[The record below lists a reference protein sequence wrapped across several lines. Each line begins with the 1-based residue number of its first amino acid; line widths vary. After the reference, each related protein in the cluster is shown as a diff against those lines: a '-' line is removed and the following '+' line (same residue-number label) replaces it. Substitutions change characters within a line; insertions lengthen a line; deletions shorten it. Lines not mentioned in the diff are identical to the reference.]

1 MARRRLLTGDER
13 RRLFDPP
20 VQETAI
26 IGHYT
31 LSAEDVEL
39 VGRRYGPANRLGLAA
54 QIALMRHPGF
64 GLQPEIGLPDVI
76 LQYLAAQ
83 LFVDPSSFS
92 AYGQRAQTRTDH
104 ADLVARYLGIR
115 PFRRGDLALALN
127 LAAQAAEYTD
137 RGEPIVRALMVGLKG
152 ERFILPSGD
161 TLERAGLAGR
171 ARARKAAAAAIVE
184 GLSSAELTRLDELV
198 INNPDFGMTPLAW
211 LRNFEEAPT
220 AANINGL
227 LERLRYVRGIGIHP
241 VVGGAIPEFR
251 FAQFVREGGVAPA
264 FLLSDYSVNRRR
276 ATLTAAVIDLEAR
289 LADAAIQ
296 MFDRL
301 IGGMFTRARRGRER
315 RYQDSIQ
322 SVGQLMRL
330 FGATITAL
338 DEAVQNGG
346 DPLELIDEAVG
357 WHRLVAA
364 KAQVDALA
372 DLAGEDAL
380 VTATERYATLRRFS
394 PAFLDAFTFKASGTG
409 TALIKAIDVIRDAN
423 TRKSRD
429 LSDGVPLPFP
439 NRQWKRLITESG
451 RIDRRRYEIAIMAT
465 LRDRLRAGDVWIEG
479 TRNYQRFDA
488 YLLGRR
494 DAAKVADVLPFDSNA
509 ASYLAD
515 RARNLDWRLR
525 RFAKQLKTNKLEGV
539 SLERDRLKLQQMP
552 PVTPPEAEALD
563 RKLDT
568 LLPRV
573 RITELLLE
581 VAERTGFLNA
591 FRDLRSGKEHDNPS
605 TVLAAILADGT
616 NLGLERMAN
625 ASEGVSYAQLAWTH
639 NWYLSP
645 ENYQAALAMIISAHH
660 ELPFA
665 RHWGAGTS
673 SSSDGQFFR
682 SGRSRSGAADVNAKY
697 GAEPGVKIY
706 SHLSDHFASFGSR
719 IMSATAGEAPY
730 VLDGLV
736 LGAGN
741 LPLHEHYTD
750 TGGATDHVFALCHL
764 LGFRFAPRL
773 RDIGDRK
780 LGSIAAPSTYKG
792 IENLMGRTI
801 KTAAIEADWDD
812 IVRIVASI
820 KDGTVAPSV
829 ILRKLAA
836 YKRQNRLDF
845 ALAELGRIERTLFT
859 LDWLEQPE
867 LRRACQAGLNK
878 GEARHTLAAAIY
890 TNRQGRFTD
899 RSLENQ
905 EFRASGLNLLIAAIS
920 YWNTVYLDRAA
931 QHLNAVGTT
940 FDAALLAHLSPM
952 GWAHISLTG
961 DYLWEQARRLPAGEF
976 HPLNEPM
983 ARLRGDNHG
992 MAEPASSHFHNDSTS
1007 NPWRAAS
1014 PTFTTCASGA
1024 GWRR

>member
-429 LSDGVPLPFP
+429 LPDGVPLPFP

-780 LGSIAAPSTYKG
+780 LGSVAAPSTYKG

-983 ARLRGDNHG
+983 ARLKRV
-992 MAEPASSHFHNDSTS
+992 A
-1007 NPWRAAS
+1007 
-1014 PTFTTCASGA
+1014 
-1024 GWRR
+1024 

>member
-198 INNPDFGMTPLAW
+198 INNRDFGMTPLAW

-429 LSDGVPLPFP
+429 LPDGVPLPFP

-820 KDGTVAPSV
+820 KDGTVAP
-829 ILRKLAA
+829 
-836 YKRQNRLDF
+836 
-845 ALAELGRIERTLFT
+845 
-859 LDWLEQPE
+859 
-867 LRRACQAGLNK
+867 
-878 GEARHTLAAAIY
+878 
-890 TNRQGRFTD
+890 
-899 RSLENQ
+899 
-905 EFRASGLNLLIAAIS
+905 
-920 YWNTVYLDRAA
+920 
-931 QHLNAVGTT
+931 
-940 FDAALLAHLSPM
+940 
-952 GWAHISLTG
+952 
-961 DYLWEQARRLPAGEF
+961 
-976 HPLNEPM
+976 
-983 ARLRGDNHG
+983 
-992 MAEPASSHFHNDSTS
+992 
-1007 NPWRAAS
+1007 
-1014 PTFTTCASGA
+1014 
-1024 GWRR
+1024 

>member
-171 ARARKAAAAAIVE
+171 ARAHKAAAAAIVE

-429 LSDGVPLPFP
+429 LPDGVPLPFP

-983 ARLRGDNHG
+983 ARLKRV
-992 MAEPASSHFHNDSTS
+992 A
-1007 NPWRAAS
+1007 
-1014 PTFTTCASGA
+1014 
-1024 GWRR
+1024 

>member
-380 VTATERYATLRRFS
+380 VTATERYATLRRFR

-429 LSDGVPLPFP
+429 LPDGVPLPFP

-983 ARLRGDNHG
+983 ARLKRV
-992 MAEPASSHFHNDSTS
+992 A
-1007 NPWRAAS
+1007 
-1014 PTFTTCASGA
+1014 
-1024 GWRR
+1024 

>member
-13 RRLFDPP
+13 QRLFDPP
-20 VQETAI
+20 VEEIAI

-429 LSDGVPLPFP
+429 LPDGVPLPFP

-479 TRNYQRFDA
+479 TRNYQCFDA

-494 DAAKVADVLPFDSNA
+494 DAAKVADALPFDSNA

-515 RARNLDWRLR
+515 RSRNLDWRLR

-983 ARLRGDNHG
+983 ARLKRV
-992 MAEPASSHFHNDSTS
+992 A
-1007 NPWRAAS
+1007 
-1014 PTFTTCASGA
+1014 
-1024 GWRR
+1024 

>member
-13 RRLFDPP
+13 QRLFDPP
-20 VQETAI
+20 VEEIAI

-211 LRNFEEAPT
+211 LRNFKEAPT

-227 LERLRYVRGIGIHP
+227 LERLRYVRGISVDP
-241 VVGGAIPEFR
+241 AVGGAIPEFR
-251 FAQFVREGGVAPA
+251 FTQFLREGGVAPA

-289 LADAAIQ
+289 LADAAVQ

-346 DPLELIDEAVG
+346 DPFELIDEAVG

-364 KAQVDALA
+364 RAQVDALA

-429 LSDGVPLPFP
+429 LPDGVPLPFP

-983 ARLRGDNHG
+983 ARLKRV
-992 MAEPASSHFHNDSTS
+992 A
-1007 NPWRAAS
+1007 
-1014 PTFTTCASGA
+1014 
-1024 GWRR
+1024 

>member
-301 IGGMFTRARRGRER
+301 IGGMFTRARRGRKR

-380 VTATERYATLRRFS
+380 VTATERYATLRRLS
-394 PAFLDAFTFKASGTG
+394 PAFLDTFTFKASGTG

-429 LSDGVPLPFP
+429 LPDGVPLPFP

-494 DAAKVADVLPFDSNA
+494 DAAKVADVLPFGSNA

-792 IENLMGRTI
+792 IKNLMGRTI

-983 ARLRGDNHG
+983 ARLKRV
-992 MAEPASSHFHNDSTS
+992 A
-1007 NPWRAAS
+1007 
-1014 PTFTTCASGA
+1014 
-1024 GWRR
+1024 

>member
-92 AYGQRAQTRTDH
+92 AYDQRAQTRTDH

-429 LSDGVPLPFP
+429 LPDGVPLPFP

-983 ARLRGDNHG
+983 ARLKRV
-992 MAEPASSHFHNDSTS
+992 A
-1007 NPWRAAS
+1007 
-1014 PTFTTCASGA
+1014 
-1024 GWRR
+1024 

>member
-429 LSDGVPLPFP
+429 LPDGVPLPFP

-836 YKRQNRLDF
+836 YKRQNRLYF

-983 ARLRGDNHG
+983 ARLKRV
-992 MAEPASSHFHNDSTS
+992 A
-1007 NPWRAAS
+1007 
-1014 PTFTTCASGA
+1014 
-1024 GWRR
+1024 

>member
-13 RRLFDPP
+13 QRLFDPP
-20 VQETAI
+20 VEEIAI

-429 LSDGVPLPFP
+429 LPDGVPLPFP

-780 LGSIAAPSTYKG
+780 LGSVAAPSTYKG

-983 ARLRGDNHG
+983 ARLKRV
-992 MAEPASSHFHNDSTS
+992 A
-1007 NPWRAAS
+1007 
-1014 PTFTTCASGA
+1014 
-1024 GWRR
+1024 

>member
-380 VTATERYATLRRFS
+380 VTATERYATLRRLS
-394 PAFLDAFTFKASGTG
+394 PAFLDTFTFKASGTG

-429 LSDGVPLPFP
+429 LPDGVPLPFP

-780 LGSIAAPSTYKG
+780 LGSVAAPSTYKG

-983 ARLRGDNHG
+983 ARLKRV
-992 MAEPASSHFHNDSTS
+992 A
-1007 NPWRAAS
+1007 
-1014 PTFTTCASGA
+1014 
-1024 GWRR
+1024 

>member
-322 SVGQLMRL
+322 SEGQLMRL

-429 LSDGVPLPFP
+429 LPDGVPLPFP

-983 ARLRGDNHG
+983 ARLKRV
-992 MAEPASSHFHNDSTS
+992 A
-1007 NPWRAAS
+1007 
-1014 PTFTTCASGA
+1014 
-1024 GWRR
+1024 

>member
-429 LSDGVPLPFP
+429 LPDGVPLPFP

-697 GAEPGVKIY
+697 GAEPSVKIY

-983 ARLRGDNHG
+983 ARLKRV
-992 MAEPASSHFHNDSTS
+992 A
-1007 NPWRAAS
+1007 
-1014 PTFTTCASGA
+1014 
-1024 GWRR
+1024 

>member
-211 LRNFEEAPT
+211 LRNFKEAPT

-429 LSDGVPLPFP
+429 LPDGVPLPFP
-439 NRQWKRLITESG
+439 NRQWKRLITENG

-983 ARLRGDNHG
+983 ARLKRV
-992 MAEPASSHFHNDSTS
+992 A
-1007 NPWRAAS
+1007 
-1014 PTFTTCASGA
+1014 
-1024 GWRR
+1024 

>member
-429 LSDGVPLPFP
+429 LPEGVPLPFP

-494 DAAKVADVLPFDSNA
+494 DAAKVADVLPFGSNA

-697 GAEPGVKIY
+697 GADPGVKIY

-773 RDIGDRK
+773 RDMGDRK

-983 ARLRGDNHG
+983 ARLKRV
-992 MAEPASSHFHNDSTS
+992 A
-1007 NPWRAAS
+1007 
-1014 PTFTTCASGA
+1014 
-1024 GWRR
+1024 

>member
-211 LRNFEEAPT
+211 LRNFEEART

-241 VVGGAIPEFR
+241 VVGGAIPELR

-429 LSDGVPLPFP
+429 LPDGVPLPFP

-792 IENLMGRTI
+792 IKNLMGRTI

-820 KDGTVAPSV
+820 KDGSVAPSV

-983 ARLRGDNHG
+983 ARLKRV
-992 MAEPASSHFHNDSTS
+992 A
-1007 NPWRAAS
+1007 
-1014 PTFTTCASGA
+1014 
-1024 GWRR
+1024 

>member
-429 LSDGVPLPFP
+429 LPDGVPLPFP

-940 FDAALLAHLSPM
+940 FDAALLAHLSQM

-983 ARLRGDNHG
+983 ARLKRV
-992 MAEPASSHFHNDSTS
+992 A
-1007 NPWRAAS
+1007 
-1014 PTFTTCASGA
+1014 
-1024 GWRR
+1024 

>member
-429 LSDGVPLPFP
+429 LPDGVPLPFP

-750 TGGATDHVFALCHL
+750 TGGATDDVFALCHL

-983 ARLRGDNHG
+983 ARLKRV
-992 MAEPASSHFHNDSTS
+992 A
-1007 NPWRAAS
+1007 
-1014 PTFTTCASGA
+1014 
-1024 GWRR
+1024 

>member
-227 LERLRYVRGIGIHP
+227 LERLRYVRGISVDP
-241 VVGGAIPEFR
+241 AVGGAIPEFR
-251 FAQFVREGGVAPA
+251 FTQFLREGGVAPA

-289 LADAAIQ
+289 LADAAVQ

-346 DPLELIDEAVG
+346 DPFELIDEAVG

-364 KAQVDALA
+364 RAQVDALA

-429 LSDGVPLPFP
+429 LPDGVPLPFP
-439 NRQWKRLITESG
+439 NRQWKRLITENG

-479 TRNYQRFDA
+479 TRNYQCFDA

-494 DAAKVADVLPFDSNA
+494 DAAKVADALPFDSNA

-515 RARNLDWRLR
+515 RSRNLDWRLR
-525 RFAKQLKTNKLEGV
+525 RFAKQLKANKLEGV
-539 SLERDRLKLQQMP
+539 SLERDRLKLQKMP

-605 TVLAAILADGT
+605 TVLAAILAHGT

-931 QHLNAVGTT
+931 KHLNAVGTT

-983 ARLRGDNHG
+983 ARLKRV
-992 MAEPASSHFHNDSTS
+992 A
-1007 NPWRAAS
+1007 
-1014 PTFTTCASGA
+1014 
-1024 GWRR
+1024 

>member
-13 RRLFDPP
+13 RCLFDPP

-301 IGGMFTRARRGRER
+301 IGGMFTRARRGRKR

-380 VTATERYATLRRFS
+380 VTATERYATLRRLS
-394 PAFLDAFTFKASGTG
+394 PAFLDTFTFKASGTG

-429 LSDGVPLPFP
+429 LPDGVPLPFP

-494 DAAKVADVLPFDSNA
+494 DAAKVADVLPFGSNA

-792 IENLMGRTI
+792 IKNLMGRTI

-983 ARLRGDNHG
+983 ARLKRV
-992 MAEPASSHFHNDSTS
+992 A
-1007 NPWRAAS
+1007 
-1014 PTFTTCASGA
+1014 
-1024 GWRR
+1024 

>member
-429 LSDGVPLPFP
+429 LPDGVPLPFP

-792 IENLMGRTI
+792 IKNLMGRTI

-983 ARLRGDNHG
+983 ARLKRV
-992 MAEPASSHFHNDSTS
+992 A
-1007 NPWRAAS
+1007 
-1014 PTFTTCASGA
+1014 
-1024 GWRR
+1024 

>member
-13 RRLFDPP
+13 QRLFDPP
-20 VQETAI
+20 VEEIAI

-211 LRNFEEAPT
+211 LRNFKEAPT

-227 LERLRYVRGIGIHP
+227 LERLRYVRGISVDP
-241 VVGGAIPEFR
+241 AVGGAIPEFR
-251 FAQFVREGGVAPA
+251 FTQFLREGGVAPA

-289 LADAAIQ
+289 LADAAVQ

-346 DPLELIDEAVG
+346 DPFELIDEAVG

-429 LSDGVPLPFP
+429 LPDGVPLPFP

-983 ARLRGDNHG
+983 ARLKRV
-992 MAEPASSHFHNDSTS
+992 A
-1007 NPWRAAS
+1007 
-1014 PTFTTCASGA
+1014 
-1024 GWRR
+1024 

>member
-429 LSDGVPLPFP
+429 VPDGVPLPFP

-983 ARLRGDNHG
+983 ARLKRV
-992 MAEPASSHFHNDSTS
+992 A
-1007 NPWRAAS
+1007 
-1014 PTFTTCASGA
+1014 
-1024 GWRR
+1024 

>member
-127 LAAQAAEYTD
+127 LPAQAAEYTD

-429 LSDGVPLPFP
+429 LPDGVPLPFP

-801 KTAAIEADWDD
+801 KTAAIEAEWDD

-983 ARLRGDNHG
+983 ARLKRV
-992 MAEPASSHFHNDSTS
+992 A
-1007 NPWRAAS
+1007 
-1014 PTFTTCASGA
+1014 
-1024 GWRR
+1024 

>member
-429 LSDGVPLPFP
+429 LPDGVPLPFP

-976 HPLNEPM
+976 PPLNEPM
-983 ARLRGDNHG
+983 ARLKRV
-992 MAEPASSHFHNDSTS
+992 A
-1007 NPWRAAS
+1007 
-1014 PTFTTCASGA
+1014 
-1024 GWRR
+1024 

>member
-31 LSAEDVEL
+31 LSAENVEL

-289 LADAAIQ
+289 LADGAIQ

-380 VTATERYATLRRFS
+380 VTATERYATPRRFS

-429 LSDGVPLPFP
+429 LPDGVPLPFP

-983 ARLRGDNHG
+983 ARLKRV
-992 MAEPASSHFHNDSTS
+992 A
-1007 NPWRAAS
+1007 
-1014 PTFTTCASGA
+1014 
-1024 GWRR
+1024 

>member
-429 LSDGVPLPFP
+429 LPDGVPLPFP

-836 YKRQNRLDF
+836 YKRQKRLDF

-983 ARLRGDNHG
+983 ARLKRV
-992 MAEPASSHFHNDSTS
+992 A
-1007 NPWRAAS
+1007 
-1014 PTFTTCASGA
+1014 
-1024 GWRR
+1024 

>member
-429 LSDGVPLPFP
+429 LPDGVPLPFP

-494 DAAKVADVLPFDSNA
+494 DAAKVADSNA

-983 ARLRGDNHG
+983 ARLKRV
-992 MAEPASSHFHNDSTS
+992 A
-1007 NPWRAAS
+1007 
-1014 PTFTTCASGA
+1014 
-1024 GWRR
+1024 

>member
-429 LSDGVPLPFP
+429 LPDGVPLPFP

-568 LLPRV
+568 LLPPV

-983 ARLRGDNHG
+983 ARLKRV
-992 MAEPASSHFHNDSTS
+992 A
-1007 NPWRAAS
+1007 
-1014 PTFTTCASGA
+1014 
-1024 GWRR
+1024 

>member
-211 LRNFEEAPT
+211 LRNFEEART

-241 VVGGAIPEFR
+241 VVGGAIPELR

-429 LSDGVPLPFP
+429 LPDGVPLPFP

-792 IENLMGRTI
+792 IKNLMGRTI

-983 ARLRGDNHG
+983 ARLKRV
-992 MAEPASSHFHNDSTS
+992 A
-1007 NPWRAAS
+1007 
-1014 PTFTTCASGA
+1014 
-1024 GWRR
+1024 

>member
-429 LSDGVPLPFP
+429 LPDGVPLPFP

-494 DAAKVADVLPFDSNA
+494 DAAKVADVLPFNSNA

-983 ARLRGDNHG
+983 ARLKRV
-992 MAEPASSHFHNDSTS
+992 A
-1007 NPWRAAS
+1007 
-1014 PTFTTCASGA
+1014 
-1024 GWRR
+1024 

>member
-394 PAFLDAFTFKASGTG
+394 PAFLDAFPFKASGTG

-429 LSDGVPLPFP
+429 LPDGVPLPFP

-792 IENLMGRTI
+792 IENLIGRTI

-983 ARLRGDNHG
+983 ARLKRV
-992 MAEPASSHFHNDSTS
+992 A
-1007 NPWRAAS
+1007 
-1014 PTFTTCASGA
+1014 
-1024 GWRR
+1024 

>member
-322 SVGQLMRL
+322 SVGQLMQL

-429 LSDGVPLPFP
+429 LPDGVPLPFP

-983 ARLRGDNHG
+983 ARLKRV
-992 MAEPASSHFHNDSTS
+992 A
-1007 NPWRAAS
+1007 
-1014 PTFTTCASGA
+1014 
-1024 GWRR
+1024 

>member
-429 LSDGVPLPFP
+429 LPDGVPLPFP

-697 GAEPGVKIY
+697 GTEPGVKIY

-983 ARLRGDNHG
+983 ARLKRV
-992 MAEPASSHFHNDSTS
+992 A
-1007 NPWRAAS
+1007 
-1014 PTFTTCASGA
+1014 
-1024 GWRR
+1024 

>member
-251 FAQFVREGGVAPA
+251 FAQFVREGGAAPA

-429 LSDGVPLPFP
+429 LPDGVPLPFP

-792 IENLMGRTI
+792 IKNLMGRTI

-983 ARLRGDNHG
+983 ARLKRV
-992 MAEPASSHFHNDSTS
+992 A
-1007 NPWRAAS
+1007 
-1014 PTFTTCASGA
+1014 
-1024 GWRR
+1024 

>member
-13 RRLFDPP
+13 QRLFDPP
-20 VQETAI
+20 VEEIAI

-211 LRNFEEAPT
+211 LRNFKEAPT

-227 LERLRYVRGIGIHP
+227 LERLRYVRGISVDP
-241 VVGGAIPEFR
+241 AVGGAIPEFR
-251 FAQFVREGGVAPA
+251 FTQFLREGGVAPA

-289 LADAAIQ
+289 LADAAVQ

-346 DPLELIDEAVG
+346 DPFELIDEAVG

-364 KAQVDALA
+364 RAQVDALA

-394 PAFLDAFTFKASGTG
+394 PAFLDAFAFKTSGSG
-409 TALIKAIDVIRDAN
+409 SALLKAIDVIRDAN

-429 LSDGVPLPFP
+429 LPDGVPLPFP
-439 NRQWKRLITESG
+439 NRQWKRLITENG

-479 TRNYQRFDA
+479 TRNYQCFDA

-494 DAAKVADVLPFDSNA
+494 DAAKVADALPFDSNA

-515 RARNLDWRLR
+515 RSRNLDWRLR
-525 RFAKQLKTNKLEGV
+525 RFAKQLKANKLEGV
-539 SLERDRLKLQQMP
+539 SLERDRLKLQKMP

-645 ENYQAALAMIISAHH
+645 DNYQAALAMIISAHH

-697 GAEPGVKIY
+697 GTEPGVKIY

-773 RDIGDRK
+773 RDIADRK

-792 IENLMGRTI
+792 IESLMGRTI

-931 QHLNAVGTT
+931 KHLNAVGTT

-983 ARLRGDNHG
+983 ARLKRV
-992 MAEPASSHFHNDSTS
+992 A
-1007 NPWRAAS
+1007 
-1014 PTFTTCASGA
+1014 
-1024 GWRR
+1024 